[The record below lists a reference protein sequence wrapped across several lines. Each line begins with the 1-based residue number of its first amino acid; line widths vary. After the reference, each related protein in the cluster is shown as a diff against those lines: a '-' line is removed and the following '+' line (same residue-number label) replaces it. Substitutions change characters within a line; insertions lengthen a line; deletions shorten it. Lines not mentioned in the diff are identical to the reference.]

1 MLSLVTLWALF
12 GDDIR
17 ILTGDANSDSG
28 FYWSILCCF
37 AIFFVEI
44 CLSCYAKPEYLFS
57 FFFILDALSTIT
69 LLMDV
74 GWISD
79 FLLGE
84 NTTNKSAIQ
93 VGTKATRIIR
103 IIRLIRLV
111 RIVKL
116 YKAAQMQREKRM
128 AERQRQ
134 LQRIKQEAAKI
145 RASKIKKISS
155 RKSSASQDELGNN
168 SGQLAKGSRDNMS
181 GSMSEDGRKDSP
193 RPSNSHVPSNSI
205 SSPSKWR
212 TSNLS
217 EGMLDD
223 PDSAALF
230 DQEEQEIMKESNI
243 HKTLNADINK
253 IVIVLILLIMLS
265 VPLFSPSTYLVNG
278 FDAQSAILSQLS
290 KLAINPDSSIT
301 VKAFSSLYNYSQ
313 TTSTPIISLLLS
325 RNNTDTSTTSLISLG
340 SASSVA
346 TYRASDLSLVT
357 SNPTT
362 TTTLTIYFSSSSA
375 TNLGA
380 WLGIARTLFVCLV
393 LTTSILLMSKDTE
406 LLVLNPL
413 EQMVRKIGRISKN
426 PLQAA
431 EMEEKEDQELKLILQ
446 KDPQAYQR
454 MLEAQSYEP
463 AILEK
468 IVIKI
473 GNLLAIG
480 FGEAGSQIIAQNMAL
495 SGSIDPMLKGEKV
508 VAIFGFCDI
517 RGFAELTDILKT
529 DIMPFVNR
537 VADIVHSIVNLH
549 QGAANKNI
557 GEAFLLTWRIP
568 NSETKFDKDDQLQPS
583 GGQETSLLADLSVI
597 SFVKICCAVTKS
609 ARLHEYCSKFDIE
622 SRHDGGS
629 GFKIEMGF
637 GLHIGW
643 AIEGAIGSKFKID
656 ASYLSPNVNMSAR
669 LEAASRQFG
678 VNILLSGV
686 LYEYLSDIVKSQL
699 RLIDRVTV
707 KGSIQPV
714 GKYLHKYRS
723 LHLRSRSNQ
732 TRTAN
737 R

>member
-1 MLSLVTLWALF
+1 M
-12 GDDIR
+12 
-17 ILTGDANSDSG
+17 
-28 FYWSILCCF
+28 
-37 AIFFVEI
+37 
-44 CLSCYAKPEYLFS
+44 SCYAKPEYLFS
-57 FFFILDALSTIT
+57 FFFILDLLSTIT

-79 FLLGE
+79 FILGE
-84 NTTNKSAIQ
+84 NSSNKSAIQ
-93 VGTKATRIIR
+93 VGTKATRLIR

-116 YKAAQMQREKRM
+116 YKAAQLQREKRM
-128 AERQRQ
+128 AERQKQ

-145 RASKIKKISS
+145 RANKMKKVSTS
-155 RKSSASQDELGNN
+155 RKSSASQDEMGNSAQLGK
-168 SGQLAKGSRDNMS
+168 QSRDNMS
-181 GSMSEDGRKDSP
+181 GSMSEDGRKESP
-193 RPSNSHVPSNSI
+193 RPADSI
-205 SSPSKWR
+205 PYHSATSPSKWR

-223 PDSAALF
+223 PESAAMLEL
-230 DQEEQEIMKESNI
+230 EEQEIMKESNI
-243 HKTLNADINK
+243 HKTLNANINK

-265 VPLFSPSTYLVNG
+265 VPLFTPGTYLVNG
-278 FDAQSAILSQLS
+278 FDAQTAILTQLS
-290 KLAINPDSSIT
+290 KLSINPQSSIT
-301 VKAFSSLYNYSQ
+301 AKAYSSLYNYSQ
-313 TTSTPIISLLLS
+313 TTSTPIVFLSLTES
-325 RNNTDTSTTSLISLG
+325 
-340 SASSVA
+340 SAS
-346 TYRASDLSLVT
+346 TASNRTILSFGSSDSLVT
-357 SNPTT
+357 FRTSDLTFLTSAPTAAL
-362 TTTLTIYFSSSSA
+362 TLSVYFSGSSA
-375 TNLGA
+375 STLGA
-380 WLGIARTLFVCLV
+380 WLGIGRTLFVCLV
-393 LTTSILLMSKDTE
+393 LTTSILLLSKDTE
-406 LLVLNPL
+406 LLVLHPL

-431 EMEEKEDQELKLILQ
+431 EMEEKEDQDLREIMR
-446 KDPQAYQR
+446 KDPKAYQR
-454 MLEAQSYEP
+454 VLEAQAYEP

-480 FGEAGSQIIAQNMAL
+480 FGEAGSHIIAQNMAL
-495 SGSIDPMLKGEKV
+495 SGNIDPMLKGEKV

-557 GEAFLLTWRIP
+557 GEAFLLTWKIP
-568 NSETKFDKDDQLQPS
+568 NAETKFDKDNQLQPS

-597 SFVKICCAVTKS
+597 SFVKICSAVTKS
-609 ARLHEYCSKFDIE
+609 ARLHEYCSKLDVE
-622 SRHDGGS
+622 NKADGGF
-629 GFKIEMGF
+629 GYKIDMGF

-686 LYEYLSDIVKSQL
+686 LYDFLSDIVKSQL

-714 GKYLHKYRS
+714 GKVCV
-723 LHLRSRSNQ
+723 
-732 TRTAN
+732 N
-737 R
+737 RRLVHV